1 MKELI
6 LDIARKIIAKRKA
19 DGKFPDGA
27 DALEIQR
34 QVHNIVE
41 TSLDELEADGVLRS
55 YPTVN
60 GIKVYNFKNKQE

>member
-1 MKELI
+1 MKEII
-6 LDIARKIIAKRKA
+6 LDIARGIIAKRKA

-34 QVHNIVE
+34 QFHNLV
-41 TSLDELEADGVLRS
+41 TSTLDELETEGALKS

-60 GIKVYNFKNKQE
+60 GIKVYNFTNKQ